1 MKAEPKFTGV
11 SSSTYKD
18 FTEQL
23 ENKVFRLKII
33 CLANLIEKINI
44 INIKFQDQ
52 RMEIQ
57 NLKHEIHK
65 CLYGILDLYIIP
77 EAIPLRLSNLNEL
90 GWIEVETQKKKL
102 YWI

>member
-1 MKAEPKFTGV
+1 V
-11 SSSTYKD
+11 
-18 FTEQL
+18 
-23 ENKVFRLKII
+23 
-33 CLANLIEKINI
+33 
-44 INIKFQDQ
+44 
-52 RMEIQ
+52 EIQ